1 MSVDTPPAP
10 AVVRARQLALGSP
23 RAPRWAR
30 PTLWAVLVLAAAL
43 SVWNLSSIGNANS
56 FYAASVLSGT
66 QSWKALFFGSL
77 DAGNF
82 ITVDKPPL
90 AEWVMGLSCRVF
102 GFGTWQMMLPVAAAG
117 VASVALL
124 YTMVRRSFGYVAAT
138 IAALVLALTPI
149 TVAINRDNNPDPFLV
164 LLMLLGAAGCLRAI
178 RTGRLAPLV
187 WCAVAVG
194 FAFDAKMLQ
203 GYMCLPAFLLA
214 YAFAAKVG
222 VRKRVRNLAVAG
234 VALAASTF
242 WYVVVADFL
251 VSRDSRP
258 YIGGST
264 DNTVWNLV
272 IGYNGF
278 GRVFGESAVG
288 GSTFGQGA
296 NFGGAAGAGRLFN
309 SIMGGQI
316 SWLIP
321 FATIAL
327 LAGLVLRGRR
337 PRTDMQR
344 ASYLLWGGWFGVHY
358 LVFSFAE
365 GTFHPYYTT
374 AMAPGIAAL
383 TGAGGVAMYRAFRR
397 GGLRWVWVLPA
408 AITVSAVWAVVLLNR
423 TTSWNAW
430 LGPVVGVVAALS
442 VAGLLVMRFA
452 PGLPSPRRLG
462 AAAAAAGLLALLAGP
477 GAYAVDAATSGS
489 SNGTNPTAG
498 PSTGGGGFGGGG
510 MRGGGGGGGMGRP
523 GGQQGGQQGAQQG
536 APQGGQ
542 QGGGQPQAGGQMPS
556 GGGQPQAGGGGF
568 GGGGMR
574 GGSVSTQ
581 LVSYLIKHQDG
592 ATWILAVSTDQT
604 ASELILQSRKPVA
617 SMGGWS
623 GSDNAMTLDKLQTLV
638 KAGKLHYVETG
649 GRGNSAL
656 TTWIQQ
662 HGTLVKPSAYGDSS
676 STSTSTVYRLDPS
689 DV

>member
-1 MSVDTPPAP
+1 MSVSTPPTP
-10 AVVRARQLALGSP
+10 AAVRARQLALGSP

-30 PTLWAVLVLAAAL
+30 PALWAVLVLAAAL
-43 SVWNLSSIGNANS
+43 YVWNLSSIGNANS

-117 VASVALL
+117 VASVGLL

-187 WCAVAVG
+187 WCGVAVG
-194 FAFDAKMLQ
+194 FAFDDKMLQ
-203 GYMCLPAFLLA
+203 GYMCLPAFVLA
-214 YAFAAKVG
+214 YAFAAKVD
-222 VRKRVRNLAVAG
+222 VWKRVRNLAVAG
-234 VALAASTF
+234 VALAASTL

-272 IGYNGF
+272 IGYNGL
-278 GRVFGESAVG
+278 GRVFGASAVG
-288 GSTFGQGA
+288 GSAFGQGA

-383 TGAGGVAMYRAFRR
+383 VGAGSAAMYRAFRL
-397 GGLRWVWVLPA
+397 GSLRWVWVLPA
-408 AITVSAVWAVVLLNR
+408 AIAVSAVWAVVLLDR

-442 VAGLLVMRFA
+442 IAGLLAMRFA
-452 PGLPSPRRLG
+452 PKLPSPRRLG

-477 GAYAVDAATSGS
+477 GAYAMDAATSGAA
-489 SNGTNPTAG
+489 NGTNPTAG
-498 PSTGGGGFGGGG
+498 PSTGGDRGGMGGMGGGG
-510 MRGGGGGGGMGRP
+510 MRGGAGGGGGMNRP
-523 GGQQGGQQGAQQG
+523 GGAQGG
-536 APQGGQ
+536 PPGG
-542 QGGGQPQAGGQMPS
+542 
-556 GGGQPQAGGGGF
+556 
-568 GGGGMR
+568 
-574 GGSVSTQ
+574 
-581 LVSYLIKHQDG
+581 
-592 ATWILAVSTDQT
+592 
-604 ASELILQSRKPVA
+604 
-617 SMGGWS
+617 
-623 GSDNAMTLDKLQTLV
+623 
-638 KAGKLHYVETG
+638 
-649 GRGNSAL
+649 
-656 TTWIQQ
+656 
-662 HGTLVKPSAYGDSS
+662 
-676 STSTSTVYRLDPS
+676 
-689 DV
+689 